1 MNNKNIDFFDIILN
15 VLKFYKVSIL
25 TIICVIVI
33 SSAFATLGP
42 VPGFMGVVVLFLI
55 WYGLISINLFNS
67 TKPTNL
73 TPLVSNEQATRT
85 SCSSS
90 STQSE
95 KKEKHGLLYNLI
107 FGSQTGGGVTKDL
120 KKLNKQ
126 MKRK

>member
-1 MNNKNIDFFDIILN
+1 MSVKI
-15 VLKFYKVSIL
+15 
-25 TIICVIVI
+25 
-33 SSAFATLGP
+33 
-42 VPGFMGVVVLFLI
+42 
-55 WYGLISINLFNS
+55 ISINLFNS